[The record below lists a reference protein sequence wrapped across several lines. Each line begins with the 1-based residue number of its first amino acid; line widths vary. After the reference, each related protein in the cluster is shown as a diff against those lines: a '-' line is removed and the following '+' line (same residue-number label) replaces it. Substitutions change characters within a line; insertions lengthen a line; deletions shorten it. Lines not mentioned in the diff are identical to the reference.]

1 MKYFTKKLILF
12 TLLATVAS
20 PGLVA
25 MPKNGTGEHLAGTK
39 SYRKYG
45 CWGSLIEKHK
55 KAKNILEAFYAL
67 PEDKRPHKPAY
78 WPKAK
83 YNNGKDTQEF
93 YWGLPEH
100 LRPVQPITWPLIGHE
115 NLDEIL
121 GFLHILPKN
130 LHPKKPIRWYQLK
143 RKNAA
148 ETIKFFNG
156 LPKNLH
162 PQERITW
169 RLIRYPNVED
179 SIKFF
184 NFLPENLRPQKPYEW
199 YLFKY
204 GDNEKFDNFLKD
216 NFHPR
221 KRKKWEQLEEQSVAE
236 ILNSF
241 YSLPDNERPRK
252 PIKWE
257 QLKRSSAAET
267 IEFYNGLPIHRRP
280 SKKRIS
286 WDLIQ
291 FADVE
296 DSMEFFNFLRKE
308 LHFNDRISW
317 HELGKWGIV
326 DNKALK
332 LYQNLPENF
341 RPDGIAHRL
350 ALSWIT
356 GSLEETNLFLK
367 GIPKHCRPYGICK
380 PPANADRNYE
390 VWAKNICALDSSL
403 RSLSYSDPRWSPE
416 HENSISLLAPFF
428 MGVKELRSDNMTKNE
443 FETWVSLGQFDRAE
457 LLNICLEK
465 RDFSKFTFFMSEG
478 LDGEGLTNY
487 LQNTWFPGGQWI
499 GGDLERAIGHLR
511 DMEEQTAASEALMQ
525 LLEVARREAEAT
537 RQAPRP
543 LEKRLPQIRN
553 QTVHASKTESH
564 YENAFKALQKQ
575 YPNPAPL
582 GALTFE
588 GVCTSLD
595 RLTPEEREDALSQF
609 NRLQS
614 RAAERERINLVWA
627 AVSSLN
633 DSDAVLSFI
642 KGGFVGPWRMYWEMK
657 PEAEKAYETQRA
669 GGEAAIQANIRQG
682 SYNACLG
689 GSRTMLVE
697 ALSGIHPDVPLS
709 ASKEDIY
716 NALLI
721 QVPSFI
727 EQMKKR
733 GEDVSQFW
741 ALFRKE
747 NLSSESHVAAHEAF
761 KQLNVDM
768 TDELLEGFFEEAAE
782 N

>member
-1 MKYFTKKLILF
+1 MKYFIKKLSLF
-12 TLLATVAS
+12 TLLTTVAS

-25 MPKNGTGEHLAGTK
+25 MPKDGTGEHLAGTK
-39 SYRKYG
+39 SYRKYA

-67 PEDKRPHKPAY
+67 PKDKRPHKPAY

-93 YWGLPEH
+93 YWGLPER

-121 GFLHILPKN
+121 GFLHILPEN
-130 LHPKKPIRWYQLK
+130 LRPKKPIRWYQLK

-148 ETIKFFNG
+148 ETIKFFNR

-162 PQERITW
+162 PQKRIRW
-169 RLIRYPNVED
+169 SHILRHGIEYGME
-179 SIKFF
+179 FF
-184 NFLPENLRPQKPYEW
+184 NFLPENLRPQKPYAE

-241 YSLPDNERPRK
+241 YSLPNDERPRK
-252 PIKWE
+252 PIKWK

-280 SKKRIS
+280 PEKRIS

-296 DSMEFFNFLRKE
+296 DSMKFFNFLRE
-308 LHFNDRISW
+308 NLHFSDRISW
-317 HELGKWGIV
+317 YELENLKTAAE
-326 DNKALK
+326 ALK
-332 LYQNLPENF
+332 LYQALPENF

-367 GIPKHCRPYGICK
+367 GIPKHRRPYGICK

-390 VWAKNICALDSSL
+390 VWARNICELNSSL
-403 RSLSYSDPRWSPE
+403 KSLSYSDPRWSPE
-416 HENSISLLAPFF
+416 HEDSISLLAPFF
-428 MGVKELRSDNMTKNE
+428 MGVKELSSNFLTKSE
-443 FETWVSLGQFDRAE
+443 LETWLALAKVDRDK
-457 LLNICLEK
+457 LLNICLAK
-465 RDFSKFTFFMSEG
+465 RDFSKFTFFMSG
-478 LDGEGLTNY
+478 DLDGIDLTAY

-537 RQAPRP
+537 RQATRP
-543 LEKRLPQIRN
+543 LERRLPQIRN

-564 YENAFKALQKQ
+564 YENAFKTLQKH

-582 GALTFE
+582 DALTFE
-588 GVCTSLD
+588 GVCTSLN
-595 RLTPEEREDALSQF
+595 RLTPEERKDALSQF

-614 RAAERERINLVWA
+614 RAAERERINLIWA
-627 AVSSLN
+627 GASSLN
-633 DSDAVLSFI
+633 DPGAILSLVRI
-642 KGGFVGPWRMYWEMK
+642 GFVGPWRMYWGMK
-657 PEAEKAYETQRA
+657 SEAEKAYETQRA
-669 GGEAAIQANIRQG
+669 GGEAAIQAEIRQG

-716 NALLI
+716 NILLMKI
-721 QVPSFI
+721 NPFI
-727 EQMKKR
+727 EKMKAEGKNA
-733 GEDVSQFW
+733 SQFW
-741 ALFRKE
+741 EFFEQE
-747 NLSSESHVAAHEAF
+747 NLVQESPVAAHKAF
-761 KQLNVDM
+761 RQLNVDI
-768 TDELLEGFFEEAAE
+768 TDELLEGYFEEAAE